1 MRQYFYIVA
10 HTIVGDDQVI
20 DKVFL
25 QEHDAIRWGRTLA
38 SKHSDYSVALY
49 KQEIA
54 RTATV
59 EFVKC
64 LKEYPKI
71 EPGAIENFDWGL
83 VEN

>member
-38 SKHSDYSVALY
+38 SKYSDYSVALY

-59 EFVKC
+59 KFVKQ

-71 EPGAIENFDWGL
+71 KLDIIENYDREF
-83 VEN
+83 